1 MRYPMRLQLN
11 LGEQDYRTL
20 RLLAED
26 TGITMADA
34 ARYYLLKGMHAA
46 MRGNE
51 RRRVRERVAQ
61 RAVEAVRLEILKGE

>member
-1 MRYPMRLQLN
+1 
-11 LGEQDYRTL
+11 
-20 RLLAED
+20 
-26 TGITMADA
+26 MADA